1 MTHHIIIADTYKY
14 YLRGIAEILSEHKF
28 EAVNTIA
35 VVEACDLVLDNSFL
49 QQARLVPPIIYIIG
63 PNLAEVLAFK
73 LCRVIR
79 TQPHK
84 LKIILISADA
94 DDLLYQVDACGVGVC
109 TCLLRHV
116 TDDEL
121 CQTIVNVA
129 AGYLHISEQALT
141 LAQIP
146 IKLSNA
152 EWVVLTHLAQGLS
165 DIEISEKMGNKPN
178 TVGVHIGNIFSK
190 LGVHSREKA
199 VLRAQRRGLF
209 DT

>member
-1 MTHHIIIADTYKY
+1 MCSTTAFFNRQG
-14 YLRGIAEILSEHKF
+14 LP
-28 EAVNTIA
+28 
-35 VVEACDLVLDNSFL
+35 
-49 QQARLVPPIIYIIG
+49 PPIIYIIG
-63 PNLAEVLAFK
+63 PNLAEVSAFG
-73 LCRVIR
+73 LCRVLR

-84 LKIILISADA
+84 PKIILISADA

-121 CQTIVNVA
+121 CQTIVNVV
-129 AGYLHISEQALT
+129 AGYRHISEQALT

-152 EWVVLTHLAQGLS
+152 EWVVLTHLVQGLS
-165 DIEISEKMGNKPN
+165 DVEISQKMGNKPN
-178 TVGVHIGNIFSK
+178 TIGSHIGNIFSK

-209 DT
+209 DTQCTG